1 MQTRRFPSRTEAEDF
16 LKSEGFAFQ
25 GAPNRWR
32 KQDGGRILYAEVL
45 TVRDSAVVVT
55 SHPSGEAEAASPEE
69 QGCNQRMSLPCA

>member
-45 TVRDSAVVVT
+45 TVRDSAVVVVT

-69 QGCNQRMSLPCA
+69 